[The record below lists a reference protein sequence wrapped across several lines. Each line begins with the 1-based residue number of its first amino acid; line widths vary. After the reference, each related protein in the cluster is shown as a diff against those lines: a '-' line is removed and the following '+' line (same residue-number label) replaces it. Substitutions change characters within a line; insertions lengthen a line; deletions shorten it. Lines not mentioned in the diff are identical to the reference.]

1 MNNMLFAPKEQGQGM
16 IEFAVVLGLLALAFM
31 AVTKF
36 WNMADASK
44 CGAIE
49 HAMGQ
54 C

>member
-1 MNNMLFAPKEQGQGM
+1 MNNMLFAPKENGSAVL
-16 IEFAVVLGLLALAFM
+16 EFAVAVGLLALAFM
-31 AVTKF
+31 AITKF